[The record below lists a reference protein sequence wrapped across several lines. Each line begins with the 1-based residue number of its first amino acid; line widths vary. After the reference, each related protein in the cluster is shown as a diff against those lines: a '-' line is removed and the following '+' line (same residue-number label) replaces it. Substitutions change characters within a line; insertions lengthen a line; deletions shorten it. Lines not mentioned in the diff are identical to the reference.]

1 LVVYGII
8 NRELEDRHGLGQTV
22 GDLHLNRTEAE
33 GWLAKVLADDP
44 SWGDQLHVVEI
55 ELAGEPFAILGD

>member
-1 LVVYGII
+1 
-8 NRELEDRHGLGQTV
+8 
-22 GDLHLNRTEAE
+22 
-33 GWLAKVLADDP
+33 VLADDP